1 MRRAQGLHAFLAPCN
16 FLSRLIVLL
25 VRIVRK
31 LDASSTILK
40 DFSASQGIYRLKHEE
55 TIRSTSALPHTALEQ
70 EAAFTE
76 HDHQDLQE
84 VLPEAKIDQQFT
96 AEHSADFHPPALRTR
111 LGERLR
117 FWFVNNTF
125 APPWLPE
132 RLQHPLLGYLIAV
145 LLQTLAVL
153 VTYYLNAQLQ
163 VFTISFAGL
172 LEMLAIALVALSW
185 GVGPSVVAT
194 LLGACLF
201 AYLILPS
208 PGTWVFSDAR
218 DGYQLLLFVLVGLV
232 IGIVSSQTELAR
244 RRAERLAD
252 SLTKEH
258 ARLEA
263 IIETVPDIVAIYDR
277 RGRMTQMNE
286 IGRHSR
292 VFDPDMRN
300 RSLEELFRVH
310 EAFTLEGKPVR
321 AGDLPMV
328 HALRGETVEGQEIR
342 FFTSEGSE
350 CFLSISAAPLRTIRG
365 KIDGVVSVT
374 RDLSALHQSEREAAN
389 RAIELEAILQSL
401 TDGFFVIDTDG
412 NFMRSNAAL
421 LEIIGCTEGNKEWFL
436 GLAYEE
442 RQAQLD
448 IRDEQG
454 QLLSRETWPEMRILR
469 GEVLKGSASVD
480 LQLRS
485 LNGRELQV
493 NFSGAPLYN
502 REGELIAALCIC
514 HDVTER
520 RKLEQRTHDALDA
533 LLTMAE
539 ALVTRGDEGM
549 LEGEDRTLAA
559 QKIARRMVRLSSSVL
574 DCQRIGIFLVDLA
587 SGSFRAL
594 AMVGFAS
601 DEEERRW
608 MVTEQPALDIQET
621 PLFQVLP
628 QLQTGEI
635 VLLDTQAEAFC
646 WGPPF
651 SHVPTTLLAPMS
663 VGEHLIG
670 LLVLGQDVPD
680 AVYTE
685 ENIALAGAVAQ
696 LLALV
701 FERERLLH
709 ERAEAQAT
717 ELALRAANRHMEE
730 FLGMVS
736 HELKTPLTSIKG
748 NTQLAIRQLRTS
760 MQTFERILGLYES
773 AEQQSRRLNR
783 LVDDLLDVSRAQAG
797 HLELIFAPCDL
808 RMLVHEAIQEQRK
821 MWPGR
826 TIELEMDEE
835 VALPLKADADRI
847 VQVISNYLT
856 NALKYSDP
864 GRPVCV
870 SVRREGQEVYLAV
883 RDEGPGLPE
892 DEWER
897 IWTRFHRVGAIEV
910 RSSTHTSQAGLGL
923 GLYISKTI
931 IEGQQGQVGVQSQR
945 GAGST
950 FWFRLPLYPGKAAKP
965 V

>member
-1 MRRAQGLHAFLAPCN
+1 MKREKA
-16 FLSRLIVLL
+16 
-25 VRIVRK
+25 
-31 LDASSTILK
+31 
-40 DFSASQGIYRLKHEE
+40 
-55 TIRSTSALPHTALEQ
+55 IRSTHGRSQTMLEQ
-70 EAAFTE
+70 EFASEPAS
-76 HDHQDLQE
+76 QK
-84 VLPEAKIDQQFT
+84 VLEEASVAKADQSFMDEQF
-96 AEHSADFHPPALRTR
+96 SDPRLRVHR
-111 LGERLR
+111 QHVGQRLR

-132 RLQHPLLGYLIAV
+132 RFQHPVLGYVIAV
-145 LLQTLAVL
+145 LLQAAAVL
-153 VTYYLNAQLQ
+153 VTSFLGVQLQ
-163 VFTISFAGL
+163 VFTIAFAGL
-172 LEMLAIALVALSW
+172 LQVLAIALVALSW

-194 LLGACLF
+194 LVGALF
-201 AYLILPS
+201 FDYLILHPQAN
-208 PGTWVFSDAR
+208 WVFSDPRA
-218 DGYQLLLFVLVGLV
+218 GYQLLLFVLVGLA
-232 IGIVSSQTELAR
+232 ISIVSSQTELAR

-277 RGRMTQMNE
+277 RGRMVQMNE

-292 VFDPDMRN
+292 IFDPGMRN

-310 EAFTLEGKPVR
+310 EAFTLEGKPVN
-321 AGDLPMV
+321 ADDLPMV
-328 HALRGETVEGQEIR
+328 HALRGETIEGQEIR
-342 FFTSEGSE
+342 FLNSEGSE
-350 CFLSISAAPLRTIRG
+350 CFLSVSAAPLRNIRG

-389 RAIELEAILQSL
+389 RAIELEAILQAL
-401 TDGFFVIDTDG
+401 TDGFFVVDAEG

-421 LEIIGCTEGNKEWFL
+421 LEIIGCTAENQAWFL
-436 GLAYEE
+436 ALPYEE
-442 RQAQLD
+442 RQALLD

-454 QLLSRETWPEMRILR
+454 HALTRASWPEMRILR
-469 GEVLKGSASVD
+469 GEVLKGPTSVD
-480 LQLRS
+480 LQLRNLS
-485 LNGRELQV
+485 GRELQV
-493 NFSGAPLYN
+493 TISGTPLYN

-539 ALVTRGDEGM
+539 TLVTRSDEG
-549 LEGEDRTLAA
+549 LREEESRALTAR
-559 QKIARRMVRLSSSVL
+559 KIARRMAVLTSSVL
-574 DCQRIGIFLVDLA
+574 DCQRVGLFLVDLESRTSRA
-587 SGSFRAL
+587 VAL
-594 AMVGFAS
+594 AGFATE
-601 DEEERRW
+601 EEERQW
-608 MVTEQPALDIQET
+608 LAAEQSALPIQT
-621 PLFQVLP
+621 SPLAPVMS
-628 QLQTGEI
+628 QLLAGEI
-635 VLLDTQAEAFC
+635 VLLDMQREPWYWGTPFAQVAE
-646 WGPPF
+646 
-651 SHVPTTLLAPMS
+651 VLIAPMR
-663 VGEHLIG
+663 VGEQLIG
-670 LLVLGQDVPD
+670 LLVLGQDTPVTM
-680 AVYTE
+680 YSE
-685 ENIALAGAVAQ
+685 EKIALAGAVAQ

-709 ERAEAQAT
+709 ERAESQAT

-748 NTQLAIRQLRTS
+748 NTQLAIRQLRNN
-760 MQTFERILGLYES
+760 MQAFERILGLYEA

-797 HLELIFAPCDL
+797 HLELIPGPCDL
-808 RMLVHEAIQEQRK
+808 RTLVHDAIQEQQK

-826 TIELEMDEE
+826 VIDLAMDEE
-835 VALPLKADADRI
+835 TALPLEADGDRI

-864 GRPVCV
+864 DRPV
-870 SVRREGQEVYLAV
+870 SVLVQRQEREAYLAV

-897 IWTRFHRVGAIEV
+897 IWTRFHRVHDIEV

-923 GLYISKTI
+923 GLYISKMV
-931 IEGQQGQVGVQSQR
+931 IEGQQGRVGVQSQR
-945 GAGST
+945 GTGST
-950 FWFRLPLYPGKAAKP
+950 FWFRLPLRL
-965 V
+965 VEE

>member
-1 MRRAQGLHAFLAPCN
+1 MAEQMADSP
-16 FLSRLIVLL
+16 LSN
-25 VRIVRK
+25 
-31 LDASSTILK
+31 
-40 DFSASQGIYRLKHEE
+40 YR
-55 TIRSTSALPHTALEQ
+55 PH
-70 EAAFTE
+70 
-76 HDHQDLQE
+76 
-84 VLPEAKIDQQFT
+84 
-96 AEHSADFHPPALRTR
+96 
-111 LGERLR
+111 LGKRLR

-125 APPWLPE
+125 APSWLPE
-132 RLQHPLLGYLIAV
+132 RLQHPFLGYLIAV
-145 LLQTLAVL
+145 FLQIIAVL
-153 VTYYLNAQLQ
+153 VTYFFNAQLQ
-163 VFTISFAGL
+163 VFTIAFAGL
-172 LEMLAIALVALSW
+172 LEILVIALVALSW

-194 LLGACLF
+194 LVGACLF
-201 AYLILPS
+201 DYLILAPH
-208 PGTWVFSDAR
+208 PGWEFSDPR
-218 DGYQLLLFVLVGLV
+218 DGYQLLLFVLVGLA
-232 IGIVSSQTELAR
+232 ISIVSSQTELAR

-277 RGRMTQMNE
+277 RGRMTHMND
-286 IGRHSR
+286 IGRHNR
-292 VFDPDMRN
+292 IFDPDMRN
-300 RSLEELFRVH
+300 HSLEELFRVH
-310 EAFTLEGKPVR
+310 EAFTLDGKPVQ
-321 AGDLPMV
+321 ADDLPMV

-350 CFLSISAAPLRTIRG
+350 CFLSISAAPMRNIRG
-365 KIDGVVSVT
+365 KIDGVVAVT

-401 TDGFFVIDTDG
+401 ADGFYVVDPDG
-412 NFMRSNAAL
+412 NFIRSNAAFM
-421 LEIIGCTEGNKEWFL
+421 EIIGCTEENKASFFAL
-436 GLAYEE
+436 SYEE

-448 IRDEQG
+448 MRDEQG
-454 QLLSRETWPEMRILR
+454 HPLTYEAWPEMRILR
-469 GEVLKGSASVD
+469 GEVLKDSASVD
-480 LQLRS
+480 LQLRN

-493 NFSGAPLYN
+493 NVSGAPLYN
-502 REGELIAALCIC
+502 REGELIAALCVC

-539 ALVTRGDEGM
+539 ALVIRSDKEPGEEENRM
-549 LEGEDRTLAA
+549 LSAK
-559 QKIARRMVRLSSSVL
+559 KIARRMARLTSSVL
-574 DCQRIGIFLVDLA
+574 GCQRVSIFLVD
-587 SGSFRAL
+587 RAGGAL
-594 AMVGFAS
+594 RPMAMVGFLA
-601 DEEERRW
+601 DEEERQW
-608 MVTEQPALDIQET
+608 VFAEQAALSVQAT
-621 PLFQVLP
+621 PIAQAMS
-628 QLQTGEI
+628 QLQAGKI
-635 VLLDTQAEAFC
+635 VVLDTQAETSH

-651 SHVPTTLLAPMS
+651 SLVPTALLVPMS
-663 VGEHLIG
+663 VGEQLIG
-670 LLVLGQDVPD
+670 LLVLAQ
-680 AVYTE
+680 AEAETVYTE

-709 ERAEAQAT
+709 ERAESQAT

-773 AEQQSRRLNR
+773 ADQQSRRLNR

-797 HLELIFAPCDL
+797 HLELIPGPCDL
-808 RMLVHEAIQEQRK
+808 RTLVHEALQEQRK

-826 TIELEMDEE
+826 TIELEMDEGM
-835 VALPLKADADRI
+835 ALPLEADADRI

-864 GRPVCV
+864 DRPVYV
-870 SVRREGQEVYLAV
+870 IAQRERSEVYLAV

-892 DEWER
+892 DEQER
-897 IWTRFHRVGAIEV
+897 IWTRFHRASDIEV
-910 RSSTHTSQAGLGL
+910 RSSAHTSQSGLGL
-923 GLYISKTI
+923 GLYISKTV
-931 IEGQQGQVGVQSQR
+931 IEGQQGRVGVRSQR

-950 FWFRLPLYPGKAAKP
+950 FWFRLPLSSMNIDKAI
-965 V
+965 